1 MKGVVR
7 SIRLASQITVLPA
20 HLRRRTFRRLW
31 AGMSLS
37 YAGNALQR
45 LAQSW
50 LVATLTSSALAV
62 GGLRTVGSL
71 PTLLLPLGGVIAD
84 QVDRR
89 RLLIGV
95 QLVGAACTAILALL
109 VLTNLVAV
117 WHIYAWAFV
126 HGVIWLLARP
136 TYKVMLTESVPADEV
151 RSATAMNSM
160 TEAVSNTVVNA
171 VGGLLLTLVGL
182 PLAFILNAGSY
193 LVCVGSIWGLRDL
206 GQLPQD
212 AGEAITGRRVLA
224 DLAGGLRYLAQQPRL
239 LHPLLLTTVTFVL
252 TSPAY
257 GVLAAIVH
265 AEGGTIVN
273 LGLLGAAVSVGLFLG
288 AAFAGA
294 RSEGENPTRFY
305 GLLGLV
311 AAVALAL
318 FATMPV
324 GLASMVPLAMIGFV
338 AFSEA
343 VWNTSRI
350 RSHADPAYQGRLQA
364 FTSMTINQ
372 GSILGSLWGGAAVDR
387 FGRVSLLGGA
397 IVLGL
402 LSVGVAIVARP
413 SSASTK

>member
-7 SIRLASQITVLPA
+7 SIRLAGQITVLPA

-71 PTLLLPLGGVIAD
+71 PTLLLPLGGVVGD
-84 QVDRR
+84 QMDRR

-95 QLVGAACTAILALL
+95 QLLGAACTAILALL
-109 VLTNLVAV
+109 VLTDLATV
-117 WHIYAWAFV
+117 WHIYAWAFI

-136 TYKVMLTESVPADEV
+136 TYKVMLTESVPPDEV

-160 TEAVSNTVVNA
+160 TEAASNTVVNA
-171 VGGLLLTLVGL
+171 VGGLLLALVGL

-212 AGEAITGRRVLA
+212 AGGAITVRRVVA
-224 DLAGGLRYLAQQPRL
+224 DLVGGLRYLAREPRL

-257 GVLAAIVH
+257 GVLAAIVY

-294 RSEGENPTRFY
+294 RGEGENPTRSY

-324 GLASMVPLAMIGFV
+324 GLASMAPLAMIGFV

-402 LSVGVAIVARP
+402 LSVGVAIAARLP
-413 SSASTK
+413 SASME